1 MNHSPRTLQAPQ
13 RIYMLTVTR
22 VCYLLFCLCWTNSLF
37 GQMGGGGIPLPSWGH
52 KKSQQKNES
61 KTIQNTLSADG
72 EVSSSSQSTLMVL
85 TADGRRLTLKVND
98 TTQFTRKGAPAHS
111 NAAVPGATVHVTA
124 NEDDDAYLTATLVD
138 ITKDPEPTQ
147 TASRRTN
154 SSAVSSSSDED
165 EGAPRPTILRD
176 ADAPKVPD
184 RPILRHGKAQ
194 HPTSADDSEDQADSG
209 STPAKSTTSAKSA
222 APKSPGTDGDFTI
235 GDEPVSTQG
244 PPVPELV
251 QRTKLWSQTFA
262 RGLPNYVC
270 QQFTTRYMQQSRST
284 GWQPLDVV
292 TAKVVY
298 EGGHESYSD
307 ITVGGKKT
315 NKSMMDIGGSTSTGE
330 FSTILE
336 DLFSDSTGAA
346 FKLYQSTSRGSV
358 SFAIYDFT
366 VTLKRSHW
374 MIKVG
379 GQELLPAYSG
389 RVWIDKSS
397 AAVGRIEMQADNVP
411 KDFPMDAVE
420 SAVDYDEVRLETR
433 TFLLPTHAENLSCQR
448 GSPICSKNVID
459 FRDYHRYT
467 GESTITF
474 GK

>member
-1 MNHSPRTLQAPQ
+1 MP
-13 RIYMLTVTR
+13 TVTR
-22 VCYLLFCLCWTNSLF
+22 VFYLVLCFCWANSLF
-37 GQMGGGGIPLPSWGH
+37 GQMGGGGIPLPTWGH
-52 KKSQQKNES
+52 KKSQQKSES

-72 EVSSSSQSTLMVL
+72 VVSSTDQSILMVV
-85 TADGRRLTLKVND
+85 TADGRRLTLKVNGA
-98 TTQFTRKGAPAHS
+98 TQFTRKGSPADSH
-111 NAAVPGATVHVTA
+111 AAVPGSTVHVTA

-147 TASRRTN
+147 AASRRTN
-154 SSAVSSSSDED
+154 SSAPSGSSDED

-176 ADAPKVPD
+176 TDAPKAPD
-184 RPILRHGKAQ
+184 RPILRHGKPQ
-194 HPTSADDSEDQADSG
+194 HPASADDSADDVDAG
-209 STPAKSTTSAKSA
+209 SNPSAAKSTASAKSA
-222 APKSPGTDGDFTI
+222 APKPSGTDGDFTI

-244 PPVPELV
+244 PPVHELV

-336 DLFSDSTGAA
+336 DLFSDSTRAA
-346 FKLYQSTSRGSV
+346 FKLYQSTSRGSI

-366 VTLKRSHW
+366 VKLKRSHW

-389 RVWIDKSS
+389 RVWIDKAS